1 MKHSQPMS
9 NNKNKITGLVI
20 TLNEEKNIAGVIEN
34 FDFVDE
40 IIVVDSFSDDK
51 TFEIAKASEGVK
63 VFQHKFINFSKQK
76 NFALSKAS
84 HDWVVFIDADER
96 ISKKGKKEILKTVRK
111 AKHDAYFAR
120 FQYFYG
126 EKPIRFSGFQ
136 TAKSHRLFR
145 SSKCKYD
152 ESIKVHEKLI
162 VNGTSGVL
170 KNRLNHYSFRNYE
183 HYKSKMKL
191 YGSMKA
197 KKLKEK
203 GKSAYWL
210 KTTAKMFYRFVNHFI
225 IRLGFLDGKVGFQ
238 ISILSAYEVKIRYQ
252 KLAELNVENQTEK
265 SISKT

>member
-1 MKHSQPMS
+1 MS
-9 NNKNKITGLVI
+9 NKKNKITGLVI

-40 IIVVDSFSDDK
+40 IIIVDSFSDDK
-51 TFEIAKASEGVK
+51 TYEIAKNSEGVK
-63 VFQHKFINFSKQK
+63 IFQHKFINFSKQK

-96 ISKKGKKEILKTVRK
+96 ISRKGKKEILKTVKK
-111 AKHDAYFAR
+111 AKQEAYFAK

-126 EKPIRFSGFQ
+126 KKPIRYSGFQ

-145 SSKCKYD
+145 KSKCKYD

-162 VNGTSGVL
+162 VNGTSGLL
-170 KNRLNHYSFRNYE
+170 KYRLNHYSFRNYA

-191 YGSMKA
+191 YGSLKA
-197 KKLKEK
+197 KKLHEK

-210 KTTAKMFYRFVNHFI
+210 KTSAKMFYRFISHFF
-225 IRLGFLDGKVGFQ
+225 IRLGFLDGKVGYH
-238 ISILSAYEVKIRYQ
+238 ISILSAYEVKVRYK
-252 KLAELNVENQTEK
+252 KLAELNAQPKTEK
-265 SISKT
+265 AISKT